1 MGGCIGWERAS
12 VVLRGVEEGE
22 GPEEEGKKRQ
32 EGGSGGGRILC
43 GGCRL
48 AAKRG
53 GCRLAAKRG
62 GDGGSLL
69 KRRNWSHF
77 QAFSLQSVKL
87 MIWHWRLFNSCTTH
101 CKFYVFPLRYHTL
114 LPPHRRKS
122 KKHLLVFH
130 EWTKVFNKCPIV
142 TFLFLPKQLRK
153 NRKNLTKMQA
163 KRSKNKMNSMQ
174 V

>member
-1 MGGCIGWERAS
+1 MEQQRMGGCIGWERAS
-12 VVLRGVEEGE
+12 VVLRGAEEGE
-22 GPEEEGKKRQ
+22 GPEEEGKKRR

-43 GGCRL
+43 
-48 AAKRG
+48 G

-77 QAFSLQSVKL
+77 QAFSLQSVAL

-101 CKFYVFPLRYHTL
+101 CKSYFFPLGYHTL
-114 LPPHRRKS
+114 LPPHRRK
-122 KKHLLVFH
+122 KYLLVLH

-142 TFLFLPKQLRK
+142 TFLFLPKTAEKKTGRI
-153 NRKNLTKMQA
+153 
-163 KRSKNKMNSMQ
+163 
-174 V
+174 